1 MRARCEPGASPPSR
15 TGYFGVGE
23 GSASDE
29 EGRLFGRKVRY
40 FSSTH
45 ERSHIYSSLGMASPI
60 PGQEYYALVWEGHI
74 GSFYRVNAKGEAT
87 HLEQVMSDPGSKYAY
102 LFALADPTHPGG
114 AVFRFNDA
122 GKQMALTGFADDAPI
137 TRQERK
143 TIEHI
148 LKQERV
154 FSSLSKADMSSSHVY
169 NKGVE
174 SQEYKKTAKRLSDA
188 IFQAFHDYA
197 EKNLTEGLPL
207 LISGGCGLNCDWN
220 RMWRESGLFES
231 VFVPPCPNDSV
242 PRSARQSTPSGTTPA
257 RPASNGRCTRVRN
270 SRKTSNQTR
279 PPTSCAR

>member
-1 MRARCEPGASPPSR
+1 
-15 TGYFGVGE
+15 
-23 GSASDE
+23 
-29 EGRLFGRKVRY
+29 
-40 FSSTH
+40 
-45 ERSHIYSSLGMASPI
+45 MASPI

-114 AVFRFNDA
+114 AV
-122 GKQMALTGFADDAPI
+122 
-137 TRQERK
+137 
-143 TIEHI
+143 
-148 LKQERV
+148 
-154 FSSLSKADMSSSHVY
+154 
-169 NKGVE
+169 
-174 SQEYKKTAKRLSDA
+174 LSDA